1 MRLPDKVYN
10 ILKWVMLLAVPIC
23 TFITALIA
31 AIQTGDPTA
40 IITTVI
46 SGLGSLA
53 GAVIKISDSEYKK
66 ELKEEQTNG

>member
-1 MRLPDKVYN
+1 MKLPNKVYDA
-10 ILKWVMLLAVPIC
+10 LKWIMLLAVPIC

-53 GAVIKISDSEYKK
+53 GAIIKISDNEYKK
-66 ELKEEQTNG
+66 GEKENA

>member
-10 ILKWVMLLAVPIC
+10 ILKWIMLLAVPIG
-23 TFITALIA
+23 TFVTSLIV

-40 IITTVI
+40 IVTTVI

-53 GAVIKISDSEYKK
+53 GAIIKISDNEYKK
-66 ELKEEQTNG
+66 ELKEGQTNG